1 MGERS
6 EVVRSLADK
15 LVKFS
20 VEVMQRLEKLE
31 GTCFYNYERKE
42 HLICKVQRPWSMRG
56 VCPTKQ
62 SPASSLFSQTLR
74 TQSMGLL
81 QCLPE
86 DALMASKEDRSAF
99 Y

>member
-1 MGERS
+1 MRA
-6 EVVRSLADK
+6 LADE
-15 LVKFS
+15 LLNVS
-20 VEVMQRLEKLE
+20 GGVRRVVEKLE
-31 GTCFYNYERKE
+31 GTCFYNYERKD